1 MALVG
6 PRINTENNMIYFFI
20 CTTILFLALFI
31 GAFYISY
38 KSLLLNRKY
47 EQFYNGSVE
56 DIILV
61 SESIDMI
68 INKRPLLVDDPDVHN
83 MVKGLR
89 IVQGILSQYG
99 DIKKVG
105 TSSGVSESKQS

>member
-1 MALVG
+1 ML
-6 PRINTENNMIYFFI
+6 YLFI
-20 CTTILFLALFI
+20 FTTVLFLALFV

-47 EQFYNGSVE
+47 EQFYNSSVE
-56 DIILV
+56 DILLV

-68 INKRPLLVDDPDVHN
+68 INRRPLLVDDPDVHN

-89 IVQGILSQYG
+89 IVQGILSQYAELKE
-99 DIKKVG
+99 KKNN
-105 TSSGVSESKQS
+105 ENMPK

>member
-1 MALVG
+1 ML
-6 PRINTENNMIYFFI
+6 YLFI
-20 CTTILFLALFI
+20 FTTILFLALFI

-47 EQFYNGSVE
+47 EQFYNSSVE
-56 DIILV
+56 DILLV

-99 DIKKVG
+99 EIKKERDRNF
-105 TSSGVSESKQS
+105 SGESKQPQLLQ